1 MYIFLK
7 IPDQVGWEK
16 TVKKA
21 EVTSRVP
28 SVSKNHSCAHGWQE
42 EQGLVKLKMNF

>member
-21 EVTSRVP
+21 EVTSRVQVCQKATFAP
-28 SVSKNHSCAHGWQE
+28 MVGKRNKA
-42 EQGLVKLKMNF
+42 